1 MRFSLRQTLAAV
13 VLIFL
18 LSGCGPKSL
27 QVSGA
32 WARPA
37 AAGDNSAAYFTI
49 ENPTSQAD
57 TLLSAACDVTDQA
70 ELHMSSM
77 EGGVMS
83 MTPQENVP
91 VDANSQ
97 VAFAPGGLHVM
108 LLNLKQ
114 DLKVGDKFDLTLN
127 FQHAGAVKVSVEVKN
142 Q

>member
-1 MRFSLRQTLAAV
+1 MRFALRQTLAAA

-18 LSGCGPKSL
+18 LSGCGPKNL

-49 ENPTSQAD
+49 DNPTNQAD
-57 TLLSAACDVTDQA
+57 TLLSVASDVADQA
-70 ELHMSSM
+70 ELHMTSM
-77 EGGVMS
+77 ENGVMS
-83 MTPQENVP
+83 MTPQVNLV

-108 LLNLKQ
+108 LTGLKHA
-114 DLKVGDKFDLTLN
+114 LKAGDKFDLTLN
-127 FQHAGAVKVSVEVKN
+127 FEHAGAVKVTVEVKD